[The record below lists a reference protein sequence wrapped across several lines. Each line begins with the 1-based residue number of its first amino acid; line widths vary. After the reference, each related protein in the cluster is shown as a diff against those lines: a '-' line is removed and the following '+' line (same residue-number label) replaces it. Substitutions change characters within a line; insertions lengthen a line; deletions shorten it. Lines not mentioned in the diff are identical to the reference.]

1 MTPLLEPL
9 MSTSTLSNRGRNAPA
24 SPIRSLAAKASESVD
39 RGVEVLFLNIG
50 QPDIPTPKG
59 MIDAYRNYD
68 ETVLAYAPS
77 DGYPAYRTALAG
89 YYNDLLGGSQ
99 IRADD
104 IVVTV
109 GGSEALL
116 FAMAAVT
123 DPGDSVLVC
132 EPYYT
137 NYSGYAN
144 MLGIG
149 VDAVTTTP
157 ENSYR
162 IDPAHVEAAITPS
175 TKAMVIP
182 SPGNPT
188 GVVLTSQELEALAD
202 ICRRHGLF
210 YISDEVYREFVYDEP
225 NGTRAPSILGC
236 ADTEDIAIV
245 IDSVSKRYSA
255 CGARI
260 GCLVTRNTELR
271 TAALHYGQARLSPAT
286 VDQYAGLAA
295 LQTPHSYFDNVVK
308 EYTERR
314 NVLVDGLA
322 DIGIQVERPK
332 GAFYVAAPLPVDD
345 ATAFSEWMVS
355 KFTKDNHTV
364 CVAPLA
370 GFYHSPDMGRS
381 EIRMAYVL
389 EQSKLKQCTE
399 ILGEALK
406 AWNNGS
412 PGH

>member
-1 MTPLLEPL
+1 
-9 MSTSTLSNRGRNAPA
+9 MSTSNLSNRGRNAPA
-24 SPIRSLAAKASESVD
+24 SPIRSLAALARESVD

-77 DGYPAYRTALAG
+77 DGYPAYRSALAD
-89 YYNDLLGGSQ
+89 YYNELLGEER
-99 IRADD
+99 IDAED

-123 DPGDSVLVC
+123 DPGDSILVC

-137 NYSGYAN
+137 NYAGYAN

-157 ENSYR
+157 ETSYR
-162 IDPAHVEAAITPS
+162 IDPAHVEAAITP
-175 TKAMVIP
+175 TTRAMVIP

-188 GVVLTSQELEALAD
+188 GVVLSQKELDALAD

-225 NGTRAPSILGC
+225 SGTRSPSILGC
-236 ADTEDIAIV
+236 TDTEDIAIV

-255 CGARI
+255 CGARV
-260 GCLVTRNTELR
+260 GCLVTRNADVR
-271 TAALHYGQARLSPAT
+271 AAALHYGQARLSPAT

-295 LQTPHSYFDNVVK
+295 LQTPQSYFDDVVR

-314 NVLVDGLA
+314 NVLVQGLA
-322 DIGIQVERPK
+322 DIGIDVERPK

-370 GFYHSPDMGRS
+370 GFYHSPHLGRN

-399 ILGEALK
+399 ILGEALQ
-406 AWNNGS
+406 AWNNGA
-412 PGH
+412 PNH

>member
-1 MTPLLEPL
+1 MEPSRVDGVEAPLHFK
-9 MSTSTLSNRGRNAPA
+9 TR
-24 SPIRSLAAKASESVD
+24 RSHTCRAQVLLAGIYPNIQHKKLKVKDRSWDAAKKQCLGNIKEYIEYLKEIKNQVDASADLSVQMKEV
-39 RGVEVLFLNIG
+39 RPLIALEHFNVETIKGKNSAAAGVTGFILNIV
-50 QPDIPTPKG
+50 I
-59 MIDAYRNYD
+59 
-68 ETVLAYAPS
+68 
-77 DGYPAYRTALAG
+77 
-89 YYNDLLGGSQ
+89 YY
-99 IRADD
+99 D

-137 NYSGYAN
+137 NYAGYAN

-162 IDPAHVEAAITPS
+162 INPADVEAAITPN

-188 GVVLTSQELEALAD
+188 GVVLTSRELEALAD

-225 NGTRAPSILGC
+225 SGTRAPSILGC
-236 ADTEDIAIV
+236 AGTEDTAIV

-295 LQTPHSYFDNVVK
+295 LQTGKGGWELLMRAEGSYEQACHPCTRVV
-308 EYTERR
+308 RLR
-314 NVLVDGLA
+314 
-322 DIGIQVERPK
+322 
-332 GAFYVAAPLPVDD
+332 LPR
-345 ATAFSEWMVS
+345 
-355 KFTKDNHTV
+355 
-364 CVAPLA
+364 L
-370 GFYHSPDMGRS
+370 
-381 EIRMAYVL
+381 
-389 EQSKLKQCTE
+389 
-399 ILGEALK
+399 
-406 AWNNGS
+406 
-412 PGH
+412 